1 MLSFSEALI
10 SRRGPSLRVSPDRR
24 AARRGRGWG
33 IDWVREI
40 SGWSDPLAVG
50 CARTPHKCC
59 EGWLRRIC
67 ESVCARVC
75 GRSREGG
82 RGGEAPRVTL
92 TPYIQGPHPW
102 PRGAWR
108 PPAVF
113 DTLVPPRTSSSGA
126 LPPQC
131 GVWNER
137 RSGGTPRHYGARL
150 LTEPAL
156 AWTSSSRGTRFE
168 NSAASVNRWSDSSE
182 SSKGR
187 PDDFT
192 SSSRVA
198 VAAQEAAARGWRA
211 ARSKFFESHEST
223 HVPTWVSMSEE
234 LSHTHKT
241 HSNVCM

>member
-82 RGGEAPRVTL
+82 RGGKHRVSHSLPTYKAPTHGLEVRGGHPRCSTHLCRHAPRVRGRYHPSVVYGTNDEAAVRPDITGL
-92 TPYIQGPHPW
+92 GFLQSPLLHGRRLAGAPVSRTAPQASTDGATPARLERSPRRLHEQFTSCS
-102 PRGAWR
+102 RGA
-108 PPAVF
+108 
-113 DTLVPPRTSSSGA
+113 
-126 LPPQC
+126 
-131 GVWNER
+131 
-137 RSGGTPRHYGARL
+137 RSGRARM
-150 LTEPAL
+150 
-156 AWTSSSRGTRFE
+156 
-168 NSAASVNRWSDSSE
+168 
-182 SSKGR
+182 
-187 PDDFT
+187 
-192 SSSRVA
+192 
-198 VAAQEAAARGWRA
+198 
-211 ARSKFFESHEST
+211 ARSKEQVF
-223 HVPTWVSMSEE
+223 
-234 LSHTHKT
+234 
-241 HSNVCM
+241 

>member
-82 RGGEAPRVTL
+82 RGGKHRVSHSLPTYKAPTHGLEVRGGHPRCSTHLCRHAPRVRGR
-92 TPYIQGPHPW
+92 YHPS
-102 PRGAWR
+102 
-108 PPAVF
+108 V
-113 DTLVPPRTSSSGA
+113 V
-126 LPPQC
+126 
-131 GVWNER
+131 VWNER

-182 SSKGR
+182 TRKVAPTTSRAVHELQSRRKKR
-187 PDDFT
+187 PREDGAQQGASFLNPT
-192 SSSRVA
+192 SPHMCRHGS
-198 VAAQEAAARGWRA
+198 Q
-211 ARSKFFESHEST
+211 
-223 HVPTWVSMSEE
+223 
-234 LSHTHKT
+234 
-241 HSNVCM
+241 

>member
-82 RGGEAPRVTL
+82 RGGKHRGSHSLPTRVHTRPPPMASRCVAATRGVRHTCAATHLEFGGVTTPVWCMERTTKRRYSPDITGLGFLQSPLLHGRRLAGAPVSRTAPQASTDGA
-92 TPYIQGPHPW
+92 TPARARKVAPTTSRAVHELQSRRKKW
-102 PRGAWR
+102 PREDGAQQGASFLN
-108 PPAVF
+108 P
-113 DTLVPPRTSSSGA
+113 TS
-126 LPPQC
+126 PHMC
-131 GVWNER
+131 
-137 RSGGTPRHYGARL
+137 RHG
-150 LTEPAL
+150 
-156 AWTSSSRGTRFE
+156 S
-168 NSAASVNRWSDSSE
+168 
-182 SSKGR
+182 
-187 PDDFT
+187 
-192 SSSRVA
+192 
-198 VAAQEAAARGWRA
+198 Q
-211 ARSKFFESHEST
+211 
-223 HVPTWVSMSEE
+223 
-234 LSHTHKT
+234 
-241 HSNVCM
+241 